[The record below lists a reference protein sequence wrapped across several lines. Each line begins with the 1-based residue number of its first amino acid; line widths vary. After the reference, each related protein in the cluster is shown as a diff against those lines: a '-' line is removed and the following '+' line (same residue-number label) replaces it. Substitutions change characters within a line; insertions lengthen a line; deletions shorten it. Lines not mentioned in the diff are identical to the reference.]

1 MKKLFWLIVGV
12 AAGMA
17 ASKRIQEDPKAAAL
31 YNDITK
37 RVRELGDAL
46 NEGFLERSTELNEA
60 KKATT
65 GAAVKK
71 PVSVRKAPAKRAPAT
86 KPSSKPNAN

>member
-17 ASKRIQEDPKAAAL
+17 ASKRIQEDPKAAAIYKDL
-31 YNDITK
+31 TK

-46 NEGFLERSTELNEA
+46 NDGFVERSTELNEA
-60 KKATT
+60 KKAGT
-65 GAAVKK
+65 GSINP
-71 PVSVRKAPAKRAPAT
+71 PVSVRKAPAKRSPAT
-86 KPSSKPNAN
+86 KPSSKPNTN

>member
-17 ASKRIQEDPKAAAL
+17 ASKKIQEDPKAAAL
-31 YNDITK
+31 YKDLTK

-46 NEGFLERSTELNEA
+46 NEGFVERSTELSED
-60 KKATT
+60 KKTST
-65 GAAVKK
+65 AAVRK

-86 KPSSKPNAN
+86 KPSSKPNTN

>member
-1 MKKLFWLIVGV
+1 MKKLFWLAVGV

-31 YNDITK
+31 YKDLTK
-37 RVRELGDAL
+37 RVRELGDSL

-60 KKATT
+60 KKASE
-65 GAAVKK
+65 GSAKK
-71 PVSVRKAPAKRAPAT
+71 PAVRKAPVKRSPAT
-86 KPSSKPNAN
+86 KPSSKPSTD